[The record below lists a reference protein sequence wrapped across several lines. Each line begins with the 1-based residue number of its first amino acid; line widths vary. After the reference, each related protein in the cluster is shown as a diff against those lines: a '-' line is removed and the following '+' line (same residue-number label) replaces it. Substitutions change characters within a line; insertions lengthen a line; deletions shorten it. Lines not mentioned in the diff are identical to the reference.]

1 MGWLV
6 NPGAYKKAEREVLKK
21 GISHFGLFGK
31 IMADGEMRT
40 VNFSHMPLYH
50 DGKITGLVGYFTDWE
65 EEQKN
70 DGVTI
75 PLRTDPGTGL
85 PNAHAFVDA
94 MIDFAQDFHQNS
106 MDFALLAFGNMV
118 ADRIIESYG
127 EDFENKVMKK
137 MGEIILEDIGTAGIV
152 SRPKD
157 TILTVLVHIDSK
169 PELDRLKAKIVKD
182 LEGLREVDGNP
193 VTITVSSFARLRSKS
208 DMTAESLFEK
218 ALKSVRPGKKQ

>member
-1 MGWLV
+1 
-6 NPGAYKKAEREVLKK
+6 
-21 GISHFGLFGK
+21 
-31 IMADGEMRT
+31 
-40 VNFSHMPLYH
+40 
-50 DGKITGLVGYFTDWE
+50 
-65 EEQKN
+65 
-70 DGVTI
+70 
-75 PLRTDPGTGL
+75 
-85 PNAHAFVDA
+85 

-182 LEGLREVDGNP
+182 LEGLRKVDGNP